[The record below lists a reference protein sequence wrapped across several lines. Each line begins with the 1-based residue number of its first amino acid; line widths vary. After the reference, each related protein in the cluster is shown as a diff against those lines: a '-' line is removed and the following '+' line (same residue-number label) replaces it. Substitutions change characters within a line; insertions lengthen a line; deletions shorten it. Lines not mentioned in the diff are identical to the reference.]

1 MGGGKEVRL
10 RAGERRGGFERLAD
24 TVLRA
29 RCTVVR
35 GYVSVEETE
44 LMRFR
49 PLRAKEPDEITV
61 GQLRSVLGYRTTTS
75 VSHVA
80 RTRTGVGKGNR
91 LRESAHQSK
100 RTIKL

>member
-29 RCTVVR
+29 RCTVVH

-49 PLRAKEPDEITV
+49 PLRGKGPDEITA
-61 GQLRSVLGYRTTTS
+61 GQLRSVFEYRTTTGIS
-75 VSHVA
+75 QVV
-80 RTRTGVGKGNR
+80 RTHTGFGQGNR